1 MKASGSHSFI
11 PFTARIA
18 MDDLAERIKAALG
31 NRNCDPW
38 YPELTVDL
46 AAKAWYS
53 LHRNIGLTPDSY
65 GTERVLSHSISAP
78 RKIITSLS
86 TSALAGV
93 PRIAIESLTQECA
106 LNYQEKGV
114 SFYSR
119 AEILNTSVLA
129 CIEDALAII
138 NQVPSLMGTVSAL
151 VRSLHLIKPEYIDYD
166 SSFSEPHV
174 PFSIFVSVPEER
186 TKNDALRVAEA
197 IVHEAMHLQLTLIE
211 YVGCLVNSAEGRYFS
226 PWRREHRKAGSILH
240 GIYVFYVIHS
250 FLGRLASIS
259 SCPVNWL
266 RHIKLRRR
274 EIRTQLDEM
283 HTFQNCA
290 ELTAAGSILV
300 RMCVEDST
308 SSRQPSDK
316 TLSTFRPLSF
326 R

>member
-1 MKASGSHSFI
+1 M
-11 PFTARIA
+11 A
-18 MDDLAERIKAALG
+18 MDDLAARIKASLG
-31 NRNCDPW
+31 NRNGDPW
-38 YPELTVDL
+38 YPELTDDL

-78 RKIITSLS
+78 RIIIASLS
-86 TSALAGV
+86 TSPLAEAPTIAL
-93 PRIAIESLTQECA
+93 ESITQKWA

-114 SFYSR
+114 SFHSR
-119 AEILNTSVLA
+119 AEILNTSILA

-138 NQVPSLMGTVSAL
+138 NQVPSLMRTVSTL
-151 VRSLHLIKPEYIDYD
+151 VRSLHLIKPEDIDYD
-166 SSFSEPHV
+166 LSFSEPHV

-211 YVGCLVNSAEGRYFS
+211 NVGCLVNSADSRYFS
-226 PWRREHRKAGSILH
+226 PWRGEHRKGGSILH

-259 SCPVNWL
+259 SVPVWL

-274 EIRTQLDEM
+274 EIRTQLDGM

-300 RMCVEDST
+300 RRCVEDL
-308 SSRQPSDK
+308 DI
-316 TLSTFRPLSF
+316 L
-326 R
+326 